1 MVQQN
6 IDKIISNYLTKNIV
20 FSEENLLATKLSLLD
35 TLGCIYNASTYE
47 DPMRFATRGKYGS
60 NTNPFLV
67 INDMQSS
74 KEITRYLSILTR
86 WFDYN
91 DTFLAKEWAH
101 PSDNIGTAFGY
112 FLNHKNKNL
121 SQFFQSII
129 QMYEIQGCLALG
141 TSLNKK
147 GYDHVFYVKLASG
160 VVFSSLLSNQN
171 EESIS
176 RTVNNILQ
184 DGVNLRSYRQA
195 PNVGKRKTWAAGD
208 ASSRGIEIAEISQ
221 F

>member
-47 DPMRFATRGKYGS
+47 DPMRFATRGEYGS

-67 INDMQSS
+67 VNDMQSS

-101 PSDNIGTAFGY
+101 PSDNIGTAFG
-112 FLNHKNKNL
+112 L
-121 SQFFQSII
+121 SLIHI
-129 QMYEIQGCLALG
+129 
-141 TSLNKK
+141 
-147 GYDHVFYVKLASG
+147 
-160 VVFSSLLSNQN
+160 
-171 EESIS
+171 
-176 RTVNNILQ
+176 
-184 DGVNLRSYRQA
+184 
-195 PNVGKRKTWAAGD
+195 
-208 ASSRGIEIAEISQ
+208 
-221 F
+221 